1 MVSPGNISYL
11 LALLAIPLVLH
22 YHLLPA
28 VFAGLAVH
36 VLTVKLA
43 FRLPAKWGGLTHKLA
58 LAAIAFVVTLGLV
71 GVGLGLW
78 SFLHGAKGMAA
89 LLAAVAETLENLRK
103 SLPADISELIPHTME
118 DLREQITDMLRENA
132 HKISAAGMAGVKTF
146 VLVLLGMVVGGMTAL
161 QHFDPVEDC
170 LPFASAL
177 YARTRALAD
186 AFDKVVF
193 AQVKI
198 SGINV
203 VLTALYLLVALPLF
217 GVRLPFTTV
226 LIPLTF
232 ITNLLPVVGNVISN
246 TIIILISL
254 GISPKVALASY
265 VFLMAIHKLE
275 YLLNARIVG
284 GEVQASAWEILCAMI
299 AMEAIFGIAGLVA
312 APVAYAWLK
321 AELRE
326 RNMV

>member
-1 MVSPGNISYL
+1 MVSPAGASYL
-11 LALLAIPLVLH
+11 LAILAVPVVLH
-22 YHLLPA
+22 FHLLPA
-28 VFAGLAVH
+28 VLAGLAVH

-43 FRLPAKWGGLTHKLA
+43 SRLPTKWGSLAHTVA
-58 LAAIAFVVTLGLV
+58 LAAIVVVVVLGLF
-71 GVGLGLW
+71 GAGFGLW
-78 SFLHGAKGMAA
+78 AFLHGSKGMAA
-89 LLAAVAETLENLRK
+89 LLAASAETVEGLRNT
-103 SLPADISELIPHTME
+103 LPTSVSDLIPHSME
-118 DLREQITDMLRENA
+118 DLREQITDVLRENA
-132 HKISAAGMAGVKTF
+132 HRISAAGMAGLKTL

-161 QHFDPVEDC
+161 HHFDPAEEC
-170 LPFASAL
+170 PPFAGAL
-177 YARTRALAD
+177 SSRMRTLTE

-198 SGINV
+198 SAVNA

-232 ITNLLPVVGNVISN
+232 VTNLLPVLGNVISN
-246 TIIILISL
+246 TLIILISL

-265 VFLMAIHKLE
+265 IFLMAIHKLE

-284 GEVQASAWEILCAMI
+284 GEVQARAWEILSAMI
-299 AMEAIFGIAGLVA
+299 AMEAIFGIGGLIA